1 MMTEEERMGLK
12 QSEAFFNFGSDGE
25 ELGGDLEDALEPPP
39 RTNGSASMLT
49 HKMESLTMTPPSA
62 LPPHHMAAASPHGPL
77 TVQTAGPPLTPG
89 GPAYPGHYAPHQHLL
104 PPSAFA
110 STGPALQDPAI
121 MSMVPGVTP
130 VPPAMVGNLVSGVKP
145 PPFPPQ
151 PNFPPTQHG
160 LPQQQQAGLHQ
171 QHHQGGH
178 QQLHRQPG
186 APRQAGFSPPTVPGM
201 KSMADLEAEM
211 LYGSRP
217 AMPPSGPPP
226 PVAQP
231 HGHGG
236 NAPVPVQ
243 QQGNTGGPLGHLNP
257 AMHNLSYP
265 GMRDR
270 SAVPLHHQGG
280 NQAKHPHIPQQ
291 PQQRPPQQQGH
302 MQQPPPGHHIQH
314 QPPPVHQLQHP
325 HNLHQPPPQFRQ
337 SPQMV
342 QQQMH
347 QRNNNNNMDSQHQ
360 RNNNMEMPRN
370 NNNMEKSCQEMG
382 QRYHDVGERGDHG
395 HHQDHR
401 RFDHQHN
408 HGYNNEHQFNDRRG
422 DQFYDGRN
430 DRGGGGYEQQRHN
443 NRYHDQDRQQPRG
456 YDQNRFD
463 QRFQENRYFEQATRR
478 DLMPGHVHT
487 LGILKHSRSR
497 HDRSQRGGIE
507 DDDCLL
513 GDNEEL
519 SYNPTGDPLLDAK
532 MLQEREE
539 LGRKRR
545 IYEQCEDEYAGL
557 MTQRDKQWII
567 NIQLNQLKCDN
578 PYVDDY
584 YFTMYQARK
593 EREGERGEKAGGQL
607 LLNDSLAETPGSYIP
622 TQFENSLGKLQF
634 VTVKAPRQII
644 DVGVVRST
652 ESPIPEGGSPA
663 PGAEP
668 KRTGADYKQVLIQI
682 EGLYLALLNLE
693 SDQLKLH
700 ALPTGA
706 PLREQVA
713 VAESQHLAQLQAGL
727 AKTPWLADCLAVPK
741 GRSLVLRSLPHL
753 SPPRATA
760 VCGALLAKLHLLAR
774 GDKVDTRFW
783 LALSHYIKAQECP
796 VLEPAVRDLLS
807 LSKKA
812 MSMLLGSS
820 LGMTCLL
827 SLLVK
832 ASKSNPVPANPV
844 WANLA
849 NMVITAAM
857 EGTAI
862 GPAMVSLDFGVDSLD
877 SLVKLSETQKKIWS
891 ELVKGFNSS

>member
-1 MMTEEERMGLK
+1 
-12 QSEAFFNFGSDGE
+12 
-25 ELGGDLEDALEPPP
+25 
-39 RTNGSASMLT
+39 
-49 HKMESLTMTPPSA
+49 
-62 LPPHHMAAASPHGPL
+62 
-77 TVQTAGPPLTPG
+77 
-89 GPAYPGHYAPHQHLL
+89 
-104 PPSAFA
+104 
-110 STGPALQDPAI
+110 
-121 MSMVPGVTP
+121 
-130 VPPAMVGNLVSGVKP
+130 
-145 PPFPPQ
+145 
-151 PNFPPTQHG
+151 
-160 LPQQQQAGLHQ
+160 
-171 QHHQGGH
+171 
-178 QQLHRQPG
+178 
-186 APRQAGFSPPTVPGM
+186 
-201 KSMADLEAEM
+201 
-211 LYGSRP
+211 
-217 AMPPSGPPP
+217 
-226 PVAQP
+226 
-231 HGHGG
+231 
-236 NAPVPVQ
+236 
-243 QQGNTGGPLGHLNP
+243 
-257 AMHNLSYP
+257 
-265 GMRDR
+265 
-270 SAVPLHHQGG
+270 
-280 NQAKHPHIPQQ
+280 
-291 PQQRPPQQQGH
+291 
-302 MQQPPPGHHIQH
+302 
-314 QPPPVHQLQHP
+314 
-325 HNLHQPPPQFRQ
+325 
-337 SPQMV
+337 
-342 QQQMH
+342 
-347 QRNNNNNMDSQHQ
+347 
-360 RNNNMEMPRN
+360 
-370 NNNMEKSCQEMG
+370 
-382 QRYHDVGERGDHG
+382 
-395 HHQDHR
+395 
-401 RFDHQHN
+401 
-408 HGYNNEHQFNDRRG
+408 
-422 DQFYDGRN
+422 
-430 DRGGGGYEQQRHN
+430 
-443 NRYHDQDRQQPRG
+443 
-456 YDQNRFD
+456 
-463 QRFQENRYFEQATRR
+463 
-478 DLMPGHVHT
+478 MPGHVHT

-497 HDRSQRGGIE
+497 HDRNQRGGIE

-607 LLNDSLAETPGSYIP
+607 LLNDSLTETPGSYIP
-622 TQFENSLGKLQF
+622 TQFENSLGKLQV

-713 VAESQHLAQLQAGL
+713 VAESQHLAQLQVGL
-727 AKTPWLADCLAVPK
+727 ARTPWLADCLAVPK

-783 LALSHYIKAQECP
+783 LALSHYIKAQECTA
-796 VLEPAVRDLLS
+796 LEPAVRDLLS

-812 MSMLLGSS
+812 MSMLFGSS

-832 ASKSNPVPANPV
+832 ASKSNPVPTNPV

-849 NMVITAAM
+849 NTLITAAM
-857 EGTAI
+857 DGAAI
-862 GPAMVSLDFGVDSLD
+862 GPAMVTLDIEDGSLD
-877 SLVKLSETQKKIWS
+877 SLLSLSEQQRKTWS
-891 ELVKGFNSS
+891 ELVKGFAAS

>member
-12 QSEAFFNFGSDGE
+12 QSDAFFNFGSDGE

-39 RTNGSASMLT
+39 RTNGSASVLT
-49 HKMESLTMTPPSA
+49 QKMEGLTMTPPSA

-77 TVQTAGPPLTPG
+77 TVQTAGPPLAPG
-89 GPAYPGHYAPHQHLL
+89 GPAYPGHYAPHHLL

-110 STGPALQDPAI
+110 SAGPALQDPAI

-130 VPPAMVGNLVSGVKP
+130 VPPAMVGNLVSGGVKP

-151 PNFPPTQHG
+151 PNFPPTQPG
-160 LPQQQQAGLHQ
+160 LPQQHQQAGLHQ
-171 QHHQGGH
+171 QQHHQAGHHH
-178 QQLHRQPG
+178 QQQPLHHQQPA

-217 AMPPSGPPP
+217 TMPPSGPPP

-231 HGHGG
+231 HGH
-236 NAPVPVQ
+236 APVPVQ
-243 QQGNTGGPLGHLNP
+243 QQGNAGGPLGHLNP

-280 NQAKHPHIPQQ
+280 NQAKHLQNQQQ
-291 PQQRPPQQQGH
+291 PQQRPQQQ
-302 MQQPPPGHHIQH
+302 MQQPPPGHQQLGHHVQH
-314 QPPPVHQLQHP
+314 QQPPPVHQLQHP

-342 QQQMH
+342 QQQQMH
-347 QRNNNNNMDSQHQ
+347 QRNNNMDSQQHQ
-360 RNNNMEMPRN
+360 RNNNMEMQQHQQRN
-370 NNNMEKSCQEMG
+370 NNNKEMDH
-382 QRYHDVGERGDHG
+382 QRYHEVGERGDHG

-422 DQFYDGRN
+422 DEFYDRRN
-430 DRGGGGYEQQRHN
+430 ERGGYEQQRHN

-456 YDQNRFD
+456 YDQTRFD

-497 HDRSQRGGIE
+497 HDRNQRGGIE

-622 TQFENSLGKLQF
+622 TQFENSLGKLQV

-652 ESPIPEGGSPA
+652 DSPIPEGSSPS

-713 VAESQHLAQLQAGL
+713 VAESQHLAQLQVGL
-727 AKTPWLADCLAVPK
+727 ARTPWLADCLAVPK
-741 GRSLVLRSLPHL
+741 GRSLVLRSP
-753 SPPRATA
+753 
-760 VCGALLAKLHLLAR
+760 
-774 GDKVDTRFW
+774 
-783 LALSHYIKAQECP
+783 
-796 VLEPAVRDLLS
+796 
-807 LSKKA
+807 
-812 MSMLLGSS
+812 
-820 LGMTCLL
+820 
-827 SLLVK
+827 
-832 ASKSNPVPANPV
+832 
-844 WANLA
+844 
-849 NMVITAAM
+849 
-857 EGTAI
+857 
-862 GPAMVSLDFGVDSLD
+862 
-877 SLVKLSETQKKIWS
+877 
-891 ELVKGFNSS
+891 

>member
-12 QSEAFFNFGSDGE
+12 QSDAFFNFGSDGE

-39 RTNGSASMLT
+39 RTNGSASVLT
-49 HKMESLTMTPPSA
+49 QKMEGLTMTPPSA

-89 GPAYPGHYAPHQHLL
+89 GPAYPGHYAPHHLL

-110 STGPALQDPAI
+110 SAGPALQDPAI

-130 VPPAMVGNLVSGVKP
+130 VPPAMVGNLVSGGVKP

-151 PNFPPTQHG
+151 PNFPPTQPG
-160 LPQQQQAGLHQ
+160 LPQQHQQAGLQQQ
-171 QHHQGGH
+171 QHHQAGHH
-178 QQLHRQPG
+178 QQQQPLHHQQPA

-217 AMPPSGPPP
+217 TMPPSGPPP

-231 HGHGG
+231 HGHT
-236 NAPVPVQ
+236 PVPVQ
-243 QQGNTGGPLGHLNP
+243 QQGNAGGPLGHLNP

-280 NQAKHPHIPQQ
+280 NQAKHPQNQQQ
-291 PQQRPPQQQGH
+291 PQQGP
-302 MQQPPPGHHIQH
+302 
-314 QPPPVHQLQHP
+314 
-325 HNLHQPPPQFRQ
+325 
-337 SPQMV
+337 

-347 QRNNNNNMDSQHQ
+347 QRNNNMDSQQHQ
-360 RNNNMEMPRN
+360 RNNNMEMQQHQQRN
-370 NNNMEKSCQEMG
+370 NNNKEMDH
-382 QRYHDVGERGDHG
+382 QRYHEVGERGDHG

-408 HGYNNEHQFNDRRG
+408 HGYNNDHQFNDRRG
-422 DQFYDGRN
+422 DQFYDRRN

-497 HDRSQRGGIE
+497 HDRNQRGGIE

-519 SYNPTGDPLLDAK
+519 SYNPTGDPRLDAK

-607 LLNDSLAETPGSYIP
+607 LLNDSLTETPGSYIP
-622 TQFENSLGKLQF
+622 TQFENS
-634 VTVKAPRQII
+634 P
-644 DVGVVRST
+644 
-652 ESPIPEGGSPA
+652 
-663 PGAEP
+663 
-668 KRTGADYKQVLIQI
+668 
-682 EGLYLALLNLE
+682 
-693 SDQLKLH
+693 
-700 ALPTGA
+700 
-706 PLREQVA
+706 
-713 VAESQHLAQLQAGL
+713 
-727 AKTPWLADCLAVPK
+727 
-741 GRSLVLRSLPHL
+741 
-753 SPPRATA
+753 
-760 VCGALLAKLHLLAR
+760 
-774 GDKVDTRFW
+774 
-783 LALSHYIKAQECP
+783 
-796 VLEPAVRDLLS
+796 
-807 LSKKA
+807 
-812 MSMLLGSS
+812 
-820 LGMTCLL
+820 
-827 SLLVK
+827 
-832 ASKSNPVPANPV
+832 
-844 WANLA
+844 
-849 NMVITAAM
+849 
-857 EGTAI
+857 
-862 GPAMVSLDFGVDSLD
+862 
-877 SLVKLSETQKKIWS
+877 
-891 ELVKGFNSS
+891 